1 MNPLNFVT
9 RVINILVQPRSEWPV
24 IAEERTDPAM
34 LYLRYVAILAAL
46 PAVASFVSTAFVGS
60 LAGGRLSTGVALQ
73 AALTGYVLSLGMV
86 FVLGLVADA
95 LAPRFGGRR
104 DLHQALKLVAY
115 ALTASWLAGLFT
127 FLPVVSWLITL
138 LAGLY
143 TLYLFHLGAP
153 LLMKVPERE
162 AIGYTVALFAI
173 AIVIAF
179 LIGTLI
185 AAMFGM
191 KAIGMMGAIGRF

>member
-1 MNPLNFVT
+1 MNPMNLVT
-9 RVINILVQPRSEWPV
+9 RVINILLQPKSEWPA
-24 IAEERTDPAM
+24 IADERTDPAT
-34 LYLRYVAILAAL
+34 LYLGYIAILAAL
-46 PAVASFVSTAFVGS
+46 PAIAGFVSTALVGS
-60 LAGGRLSTGVALQ
+60 LTSGRLSAGVALQ

-86 FVLGLVADA
+86 FVLALVADA

-104 DLHQALKLVAY
+104 GLDQALKLVAY
-115 ALTASWLAGLFT
+115 ALTASWVAGLFT
-127 FLPVVSWLITL
+127 FLPVVSWLISL

-143 TLYLFHLGAP
+143 SLYLFHLGAP

>member
-1 MNPLNFVT
+1 MNLVT
-9 RVINILVQPRSEWPV
+9 RVINILLQPKSEWPA

-46 PAVASFVSTAFVGS
+46 PAVAGFVSTALVGS
-60 LAGGRLSTGVALQ
+60 LASGRLSTGVALQ

-104 DLHQALKLVAY
+104 DLPQALKLVAY
-115 ALTASWLAGLFT
+115 ALTASWVAGLLT
-127 FLPVVSWLITL
+127 FLPVVSWLISL

-143 TLYLFHLGAP
+143 SLYLFHLGTP

-191 KAIGMMGAIGRF
+191 RAIGMMGAIGRF

>member
-1 MNPLNFVT
+1 MNPMHLVT
-9 RVINILVQPRSEWPV
+9 RVINILLQPRSEWPA

-46 PAVASFVSTAFVGS
+46 PAVAGFVSTALVGT
-60 LAGGRLSTGVALQ
+60 LASGRLGAGIALR
-73 AALTGYVLSLGMV
+73 AALTSYVLSLGMV
-86 FVLGLVADA
+86 FAMGLIADA

-115 ALTASWLAGLFT
+115 ALTASWVAGFFT
-127 FLPVVSWLITL
+127 FLPVVAWLISL

-143 TLYLFHLGAP
+143 SLYLFHLGAP

-185 AAMFGM
+185 AAVFGM
-191 KAIGMMGAIGRF
+191 GAIGMMGAIGRF